1 MKNLV
6 SLDLSINKLENVCKL
21 MLLPNIS
28 ELNISNNTISNLN
41 EIQQLTSL
49 KYLNVSQ
56 NNLYDVSQLTN
67 LDQLQYLNISRN
79 RVSDIQCLQNLNLV
93 YLNVSFNNISD
104 LFADAFKFVR
114 TFISHNYNSADQNN
128 NASYDK
134 QMQLKYKNKIIDNVL
149 EIQRDPD
156 LKSFKFTDQFD
167 LSELILINNKVS
179 FERVPLKV
187 RKLSVCGHIFKR
199 SELERINGIEQMT
212 QLVKLNISFGN
223 VQDIK
228 SLSNLVNLA
237 ELDISA
243 NQIQDISP
251 LRQLQLVYLNAS
263 QNLITNITAVE
274 TMKSLVDLN
283 LFNNLVSDISSLINL
298 TQLEDLN
305 LEFNKVQ
312 NTHVLDNHPNVQNY
326 RLGGQQ

>member
-1 MKNLV
+1 
-6 SLDLSINKLENVCKL
+6 
-21 MLLPNIS
+21 
-28 ELNISNNTISNLN
+28 
-41 EIQQLTSL
+41 
-49 KYLNVSQ
+49 
-56 NNLYDVSQLTN
+56 
-67 LDQLQYLNISRN
+67 
-79 RVSDIQCLQNLNLV
+79 
-93 YLNVSFNNISD
+93 
-104 LFADAFKFVR
+104 
-114 TFISHNYNSADQNN
+114 
-128 NASYDK
+128 
-134 QMQLKYKNKIIDNVL
+134 MQLKYKYKIINNVL

-167 LSELILINNKVS
+167 LSELILINTKVS

-212 QLVKLNISFGN
+212 QLTKLNISFGN
-223 VQDIK
+223 VQEIE

-243 NQIQDISP
+243 NQISDIHP

-263 QNLITNITAVE
+263 QNLITDITAVE
-274 TMKSLVDLN
+274 TMKSLMDLN
-283 LFNNLVSDISSLINL
+283 LFNNQVSDISSLIIL

-305 LEFNKVQ
+305 LEFNKIQ
-312 NTHVLDNHPNVQNY
+312 NTHVLDIHPNVQNF